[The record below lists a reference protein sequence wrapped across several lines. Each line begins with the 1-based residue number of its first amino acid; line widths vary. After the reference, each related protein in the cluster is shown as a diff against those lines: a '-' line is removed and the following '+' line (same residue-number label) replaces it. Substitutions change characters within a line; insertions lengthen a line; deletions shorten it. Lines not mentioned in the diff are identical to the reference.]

1 MFNIGYTLS
10 VVLSLF
16 LERMRTLHKYTRRGS
31 ISLYGQLVGLGR
43 FAQGSKHV
51 PEHGHLLDILNSIY
65 R

>member
-1 MFNIGYTLS
+1 MS
-10 VVLSLF
+10 
-16 LERMRTLHKYTRRGS
+16 RMRTLYKYTRRGS